1 MSRWY
6 IPELPPLTI
15 KPLAT
20 QPAVRHRA
28 AEVSRMLD
36 EIGENRTALNTAKME
51 LGKLKPMFKGFNPES
66 ISSTALDKVGKQ
78 LYSYGLIDN
87 LTADLLGRAALD
99 FDKDGRPSNPDE
111 EINALEFFVIQIDE
125 IKAKSLKGD
134 KYAKLLMPDY
144 VRAVHVLKCL
154 QHFGATGDSY
164 DSVVRKRRE
173 DAGEIPKQQALKP
186 IRS

>member
-1 MSRWY
+1 MASRWN
-6 IPELPPLTI
+6 ISELPPLNI
-15 KPLAT
+15 RPLPT

-28 AEVSRMLD
+28 AEVDRALSEM
-36 EIGENRTALNTAKME
+36 GEDRTALNTAKME

-66 ISSTALDKVGKQ
+66 ISSSALDKVGKQ
-78 LYSYGLIDN
+78 LYSFGLIDN

-99 FDKDGRPSNPDE
+99 FDKYGNPTNPDE
-111 EINALEFFVIQIDE
+111 EINSLEFFVTQIDE

-134 KYAKLLMPDY
+134 KYAKMLLPDY
-144 VRAVHVLKCL
+144 IRAVHVLKCL

-173 DAGEIPKQQALKP
+173 DKGEIPKQQALKP
-186 IRS
+186 IR